1 MSAIEKLTLDHPF
14 TADGKTL
21 TEVSIRRPK
30 VKDIRSVDKVKGD
43 GDLQQGIV
51 TVALLTGLSVEA
63 LDDMDA
69 GDFARV
75 SEVVGSFF
83 EKLKAPAA
91 GAP

>member
-1 MSAIEKLTLDHPF
+1 MSAIDKLKLDHPF
-14 TADGKTL
+14 SVDGKTL

-30 VKDIRSVDKVKGD
+30 VRDIRAVDKVKED

-75 SEVVGSFF
+75 SEVVGGFF
-83 EKLKAPAA
+83 GNSRAPRT

>member
-1 MSAIEKLTLDHPF
+1 MSAIEKLKLDHPF

-30 VKDIRSVDKVKGD
+30 VKDIRSIDTVKD
-43 GDLQQGIV
+43 QGDLQQGL
-51 TVALLTGLSVEA
+51 TMASLLTGLGLEA
-63 LDDMDA
+63 LDEMDA

-75 SEVVGSFF
+75 SEIVMSF
-83 EKLKAPAA
+83 LPTSKAPQT

>member
-1 MSAIEKLTLDHPF
+1 MSATEKLKLDHPF
-14 TADGKTL
+14 TADGKML

-30 VKDIRSVDKVKGD
+30 VKDIRSVDKVKGE

-51 TVALLTGLSVEA
+51 TVSLLTGLSVEA

-75 SEVVGSFF
+75 SEVVGGFF
-83 EKLKAPAA
+83 DKLKAPAA
-91 GAP
+91 GGP